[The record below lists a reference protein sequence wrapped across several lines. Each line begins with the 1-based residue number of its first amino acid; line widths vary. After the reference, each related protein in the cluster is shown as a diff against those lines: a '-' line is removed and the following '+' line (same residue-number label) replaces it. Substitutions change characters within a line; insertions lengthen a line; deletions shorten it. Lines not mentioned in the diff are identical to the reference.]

1 MKTNVFIA
9 DIRLI
14 LIVNDFY
21 KYRFLREEKHVCHD
35 EFVNAFCQRFLL
47 FAEVLFHRRLGFF
60 YFSCYFSPI
69 LSVKSNR
76 KIKEMCLH
84 MKPL

>member
-35 EFVNAFCQRFLL
+35 EFENAFCQRFLL
-47 FAEVLFHRRLGFF
+47 LAVVLFHKRLGFF
-60 YFSCYFSPI
+60 FIFHVTFLPF
-69 LSVKSNR
+69 
-76 KIKEMCLH
+76 
-84 MKPL
+84 

>member
-35 EFVNAFCQRFLL
+35 EFENVFCQRFLL
-47 FAEVLFHRRLGFF
+47 LAEVLFHRRLGFF
-60 YFSCYFSPI
+60 YFPCYFSPI

-76 KIKEMCLH
+76 KIKMCLH
-84 MKPL
+84 IKTL

>member
-35 EFVNAFCQRFLL
+35 EFENAFCQRFLL
-47 FAEVLFHRRLGFF
+47 LAVVLFHRRLGFF
-60 YFSCYFSPI
+60 LFSMLLFFHF
-69 LSVKSNR
+69 KR
-76 KIKEMCLH
+76 KIKQEN
-84 MKPL
+84 

>member
-35 EFVNAFCQRFLL
+35 EFENVFCQRFLL
-47 FAEVLFHRRLGFF
+47 LAEVLFHRRLGFF
-60 YFSCYFSPI
+60 IFHVTFLPF
-69 LSVKSNR
+69 
-76 KIKEMCLH
+76 
-84 MKPL
+84 

>member
-35 EFVNAFCQRFLL
+35 EFENAFCQRFLL
-47 FAEVLFHRRLGFF
+47 LAVVLFHRRLGFF
-60 YFSCYFSPI
+60 LFSMLLFSHF
-69 LSVKSNR
+69 KR
-76 KIKEMCLH
+76 KIKQEN
-84 MKPL
+84 

>member
-35 EFVNAFCQRFLL
+35 EFENAFCQRFLL
-47 FAEVLFHRRLGFF
+47 LAVVLFHRRLGFF
-60 YFSCYFSPI
+60 YFPCYFSPI

-84 MKPL
+84 IKTL